1 MSDDHTPPRAS
12 TPAGTARVDRR
23 RVLRRLAMALAAS
36 AAVAAPG
43 RPTRLARAQ
52 STEAMPA
59 TPPMDS
65 IVTTQSGKVRGRV
78 TAGVHTFKGIPFAAA
93 PFGPNRCRPP

>member
-1 MSDDHTPPRAS
+1 
-12 TPAGTARVDRR
+12 
-23 RVLRRLAMALAAS
+23 
-36 AAVAAPG
+36 
-43 RPTRLARAQ
+43 
-52 STEAMPA
+52 
-59 TPPMDS
+59 MDS